1 MNLHWTGHSSHQV
14 ALQIKYTS
22 SSYNNYD
29 IIILTPPPPASR
41 TISAFFRSGCVNQN
55 GRKQDSMHDR
65 IIQDE
70 YYNSI
75 QPEAGLEPTGLRG
88 VGEGELPR
96 MLLSTLLSTSLGGG
110 LPK

>member
-1 MNLHWTGHSSHQV
+1 MKPN
-14 ALQIKYTS
+14 
-22 SSYNNYD
+22 
-29 IIILTPPPPASR
+29 PPPPR
-41 TISAFFRSGCVNQN
+41 TIFAFLRSGCVNQN
-55 GRKQDSMHDR
+55 GLKQDSMHDR
-65 IIQDE
+65 NIQDE